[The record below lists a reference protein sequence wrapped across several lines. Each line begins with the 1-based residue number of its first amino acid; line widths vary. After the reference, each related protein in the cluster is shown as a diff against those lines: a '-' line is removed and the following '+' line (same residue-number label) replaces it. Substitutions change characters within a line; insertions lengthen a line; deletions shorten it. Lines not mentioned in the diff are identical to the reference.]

1 MFPESR
7 MPVIDLHCHSLCS
20 DGALSP
26 TDLVVRAAAAGV
38 QVLALTD
45 HDSVKGV
52 PEASAAAAEQG
63 MRLLPGLEL
72 STSWKGISVHIVGLG
87 VDIDEPG
94 LVAGLEKQANA
105 RAERAIQIGERL
117 AKNRIPGAY
126 EGALALAGNEP
137 NRVSRTH
144 FSQWLLAQGKVNS
157 LQGAFDKWLGNGK
170 PADVPMPW
178 VELPEAIALI
188 RNAGGTAVLAHPGRY
203 PLTRTKLR
211 SLITV
216 FAEAGGEAMEVA
228 TATEKPDMVRY
239 LGQLSLQFGLE
250 ASQGSDFHGPH
261 MPWIQ
266 LGRFPALPPDCK
278 PVWQRWIAPDSLQGQ
293 MALI

>member
-1 MFPESR
+1 
-7 MPVIDLHCHSLCS
+7 MPVIDLHTHSLCS

-26 TDLVVRAAAAGV
+26 TDLVRRAAAAGV

-45 HDSVKGV
+45 HDATTGV
-52 PEASAAAAEQG
+52 AEAAAAADDAG
-63 MRLLPGLEL
+63 IRLLPGLEL
-72 STSWKGISVHIVGLG
+72 STMWRGISVHVIGLG
-87 VDIDEPG
+87 VDIGEAG
-94 LVAGLEKQANA
+94 LVEGLGRQANA
-105 RAERAIQIGERL
+105 RGERGRRIAERLEKLRL
-117 AKNRIPGAY
+117 AGAW

-144 FSQWLLAQGKVNS
+144 FSQWLHASGHVSS
-157 LQGAFDKWLGNGK
+157 LQGAFDKYLGAGK

-178 VELPEAIALI
+178 VELPDAVDLI
-188 RNAGGTAVLAHPGRY
+188 RGAGGTAVLAHPGRY

-211 SLITV
+211 MLIAA
-216 FAEAGGEAMEVA
+216 FCEAGGEAMEVA

-239 LGQLSLQFGLE
+239 LAQLADGAGLE

-266 LGRFPALPPDCK
+266 LGRFPALPPGCR
-278 PVWQRWIAPDSLQGQ
+278 PVWRRWFDEAELPGQLPLLQGQ
-293 MALI
+293 GL